1 MLNKLSYNKLNVKLD
16 NMIPVIQKKLIIY
29 PEGLNGIMVFT
40 TCGLNFGHFTGISS
54 FLSLWYRPRVKFVL
68 FLMALENSPER

>member
-29 PEGLNGIMVFT
+29 PEGLNEIMVFT
-40 TCGLNFGHFTGISS
+40 TCGLNFGHFMGISS